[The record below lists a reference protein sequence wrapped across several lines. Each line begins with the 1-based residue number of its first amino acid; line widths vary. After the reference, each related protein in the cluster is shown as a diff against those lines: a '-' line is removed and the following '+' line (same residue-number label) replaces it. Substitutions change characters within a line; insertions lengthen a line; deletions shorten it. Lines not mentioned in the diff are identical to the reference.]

1 MTISVHMTVNM
12 AIPKPL
18 NADGIFMVGVQPDK
32 IQIVCKKA
40 GTDVSSLTV
49 EKKRP
54 PFRCDSCYSLTVSR
68 EVLMGVT
75 FGAEGK
81 RGKPQCCLQ
90 HHSAGQNMTGNI
102 EFQIKCHSDK

>member
-1 MTISVHMTVNM
+1 MTVNM

-49 EKKRP
+49 EKK
-54 PFRCDSCYSLTVSR
+54 DL
-68 EVLMGVT
+68 
-75 FGAEGK
+75 
-81 RGKPQCCLQ
+81 
-90 HHSAGQNMTGNI
+90 
-102 EFQIKCHSDK
+102 HSDVTPVIASLFHVRC